1 MKVQEQKKTNFSYDM
16 NNELY
21 ALGGRTVQ
29 FYKPETWMREH
40 KVIFSRV
47 F

>member
-1 MKVQEQKKTNFSYDM
+1 MKVQEQKKTNFSYDI

-29 FYKPETWMREH
+29 FLETRNMDEGA
-40 KVIFSRV
+40 
-47 F
+47 